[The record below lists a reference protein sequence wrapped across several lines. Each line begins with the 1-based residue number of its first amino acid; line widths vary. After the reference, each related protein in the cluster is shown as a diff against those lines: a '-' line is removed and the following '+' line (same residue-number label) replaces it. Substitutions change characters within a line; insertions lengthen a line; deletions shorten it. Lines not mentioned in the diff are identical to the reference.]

1 MNRYNRRS
9 FLATGAAALAAST
22 LPRVSYA
29 SAAPPRAFGLQ
40 LYTVRKVI
48 QADTPGVLAAVRKI
62 GYRSVETFAAQYSSP
77 AKELRQMIS
86 DADLSLPSAHFGY
99 ADLSQKFDYAKELG
113 AKYIVV
119 GAPPFQK
126 ANSADAFKEFAAQYN
141 QWGQEAVKYGME
153 FGFHNHNIEF
163 QNFDGVTGLE
173 ILMKE
178 TDPKLVKWQMDCYWV
193 TQAGEDPISMI
204 HKYGSRL
211 QTLHFKDRK
220 PNVPTSTKPGLPAA
234 HFTEVG
240 TGTIDFKAIWAAAS
254 AIHIPYFFVEQDQTE
269 IPPMES
275 IKISYDNLK
284 RILG

>member
-1 MNRYNRRS
+1 MYNRRS
-9 FLATGAAALAAST
+9 FLAASAAALATSS
-22 LPRVSYA
+22 LSRVA
-29 SAAPPRAFGLQ
+29 HATAPLPRAFGLQ
-40 LYTVRKVI
+40 LYTVRKDI
-48 QADTPGVLAAVRKI
+48 QADTPGVLASVRKT
-62 GYRSVETFAAQYSSP
+62 GYGSVETFAAQYSRP
-77 AKELRQMIS
+77 AKELHQMIS
-86 DADLSLPSAHFGY
+86 DAGLSLPSTHFGY
-99 ADLSQKFDYAKELG
+99 ADLGQKFDYAKELG
-113 AKYIVV
+113 AQYIVV

-141 QWGQEAVKYGME
+141 QWGQEADKYGME

-163 QNFDGVTGLE
+163 QSFDGVTGLE

-193 TQAGEDPISMI
+193 VQAGEDPIAMI
-204 HKYGSRL
+204 HKYGDRL

-220 PNVPTSTKPGLPAA
+220 PNVPISATPGAPA

-254 AIHIPYFFVEQDQTE
+254 ALQIPYFFVEQDQTE
-269 IPPMES
+269 IPPLES

-284 RILG
+284 KTLK

>member
-1 MNRYNRRS
+1 MYNRRS
-9 FLATGAAALAAST
+9 FLAAGAAALATSGFS
-22 LPRVSYA
+22 RVAY
-29 SAAPPRAFGLQ
+29 AAPPLPRAFGLQ
-40 LYTVRKVI
+40 LYTVRKEI
-48 QADTPGVLAAVRKI
+48 QEDTPGVLATVRKI
-62 GYRSVETFAAQYSSP
+62 GYRSVETFAAQYSRP

-86 DADLSLPSAHFGY
+86 DAGLLLPSTHFEY
-99 ADLSQKFDYAKELG
+99 TDLGQKFDYAKELG

-141 QWGQEAVKYGME
+141 QWGEEAVKYGME

-163 QNFDGVTGLE
+163 QSFDGVTGLE

-193 TQAGEDPISMI
+193 AQGGEDPIAMI
-204 HKYGSRL
+204 HKYGKRL

-220 PNVPTSTKPGLPAA
+220 PNVPTSAKPGAPA
-234 HFTEVG
+234 HFTEAD

-254 AIHIPYFFVEQDQTE
+254 AFHIPYFFVEQDQTE
-269 IPPMES
+269 IPPLES
-275 IKISYDNLK
+275 IKISYDNLE
-284 RILG
+284 RILK

>member
-1 MNRYNRRS
+1 MYNRRS
-9 FLATGAAALAAST
+9 FLAAGAAALATSSLSRAA
-22 LPRVSYA
+22 LA
-29 SAAPPRAFGLQ
+29 AAPSPQAFGLQ
-40 LYTVRKVI
+40 LYTVRKDI
-48 QADTPGVLAAVRKI
+48 QADTPGVLATVRKI
-62 GYRSVETFAAQYSSP
+62 GYRSVETFAAQYSRP

-86 DADLSLPSAHFGY
+86 DADLLLPSTHFGY
-99 ADLSQKFDYAKELG
+99 ADLGQKFDYAKELG

-141 QWGQEAVKYGME
+141 QWGQEAVKYGLE

-163 QNFDGVTGLE
+163 QSFDGVTGLE

-193 TQAGEDPISMI
+193 TQAGENPLAMI
-204 HKYGSRL
+204 HKYGKRL

-220 PNVPTSTKPGLPAA
+220 PGAPTSAKPGAPT

-240 TGTIDFKAIWAAAS
+240 TGTIDFKAIWTAAS
-254 AIHIPYFFVEQDQTE
+254 ALHIPYFFVEQDQTE
-269 IPPMES
+269 IPPLES

-284 RILG
+284 KILG

>member
-1 MNRYNRRS
+1 MYSRRS
-9 FLATGAAALAAST
+9 FLAAGAAALATSSFS
-22 LPRVSYA
+22 RVA
-29 SAAPPRAFGLQ
+29 HATPPPPRAFGLQ
-40 LYTVRKVI
+40 LYTVRKDI
-48 QADTPGVLAAVRKI
+48 QTDTPGVLAAVRKI
-62 GYRSVETFAAQYSSP
+62 GYRSVETFAAQYSRP

-86 DADLSLPSAHFGY
+86 DAGLLLPSTHFGY
-99 ADLSQKFDYAKELG
+99 TDLGQKFDYAKELG

-141 QWGQEAVKYGME
+141 QWGEEAVKYGME

-163 QNFDGVTGLE
+163 QSFDGVTGLE

-193 TQAGEDPISMI
+193 AQGGADPSAMI
-204 HKYGSRL
+204 HKYGKRL

-220 PNVPTSTKPGLPAA
+220 PNVPTSAKAGAPT

-240 TGTIDFKAIWAAAS
+240 TGTIDFKAVWAAAS
-254 AIHIPYFFVEQDQTE
+254 ALHIPYFFVEQDQTE
-269 IPPMES
+269 IPPLDS

-284 RILG
+284 KILT

>member
-1 MNRYNRRS
+1 MYNRRS
-9 FLATGAAALAAST
+9 FLAASAAALAASS
-22 LPRVSYA
+22 LSRVAYA
-29 SAAPPRAFGLQ
+29 TAPSPRAFGLQ
-40 LYTVRKVI
+40 LYTVRKDI
-48 QADTPGVLAAVRKI
+48 QADTPGVLDTVRKI
-62 GYRSVETFAAQYSSP
+62 GYRSVETFAAQYTRP
-77 AKELRQMIS
+77 AKELRRMIS
-86 DADLSLPSAHFGY
+86 DAGLALPSAHFGY
-99 ADLSQKFDYAKELG
+99 TDLGQKFDYAKELG

-141 QWGQEAVKYGME
+141 QWGQEAAKYGME

-163 QNFDGVTGLE
+163 QSFNGVTGLE

-193 TQAGEDPISMI
+193 AQAGEDPIAMI
-204 HKYGSRL
+204 HKYGKRL

-220 PNVPTSTKPGLPAA
+220 PNVPTSVKPGAPA

-254 AIHIPYFFVEQDQTE
+254 ALHIPYFFVEQDQTE
-269 IPPMES
+269 IPPLES
-275 IKISYDNLK
+275 IKISYDNLRK
-284 RILG
+284 ILK

>member
-1 MNRYNRRS
+1 MYNRRS
-9 FLATGAAALAAST
+9 FLAAGAAALATSS
-22 LPRVSYA
+22 LSR
-29 SAAPPRAFGLQ
+29 AAFAAVPSPQAFGLQ
-40 LYTVRKVI
+40 LYTVRKDI
-48 QADTPGVLAAVRKI
+48 QADTPAVLATVRKI
-62 GYRSVETFAAQYSSP
+62 GYRSVETFAAQYSRP

-86 DADLSLPSAHFGY
+86 DADLLLPSTHFGY
-99 ADLSQKFDYAKELG
+99 ADLGQKFDYAKELG

-119 GAPPFQK
+119 GAPPFQR

-141 QWGQEAVKYGME
+141 QWGQEAVKYGLE

-163 QNFDGVTGLE
+163 QSFDGVTGLE

-193 TQAGEDPISMI
+193 TQAGEDPLAMI
-204 HKYGSRL
+204 HKYGKRL

-220 PNVPTSTKPGLPAA
+220 PGAPTSAKPGAPT

-240 TGTIDFKAIWAAAS
+240 TGTIDFKAIWTAAS
-254 AIHIPYFFVEQDQTE
+254 ALHIPYFFVEQDQTE
-269 IPPMES
+269 IPPLES

-284 RILG
+284 KILG

>member
-1 MNRYNRRS
+1 MYNRRS
-9 FLATGAAALAAST
+9 FLAAGAAALATSS
-22 LPRVSYA
+22 LSRVA
-29 SAAPPRAFGLQ
+29 FAAAPPPQAFGLQ
-40 LYTVRKVI
+40 LYTVRKDI
-48 QADTPGVLAAVRKI
+48 QADTPGVLATVRKI
-62 GYRSVETFAAQYSSP
+62 GYRSVETFAAQYSRP

-86 DADLSLPSAHFGY
+86 DADLLLPSTHFGY
-99 ADLSQKFDYAKELG
+99 ADLGQKFDYAKELG

-163 QNFDGVTGLE
+163 QSFDGVTGLE

-193 TQAGEDPISMI
+193 TQAGEDPLAMI
-204 HKYGSRL
+204 HKYGKRL

-220 PNVPTSTKPGLPAA
+220 PGAPTSAKPGAPT

-240 TGTIDFKAIWAAAS
+240 TGTIDFKAIWTAAS
-254 AIHIPYFFVEQDQTE
+254 ALHIPYFFVEQDQTE
-269 IPPMES
+269 IPPLES

-284 RILG
+284 KILE